1 MAAVQEEVLQAHEP
15 EDVREVPVKTRKI
28 DPKHLP
34 RFWDR
39 VWAGMPDPAPY
50 GPLDGHKGPLSPLGD
65 LVGAVV
71 SHNPLGYLTGGIGI
85 PAGEAAYAVKKDL
98 KKQAGAEEEDDKDEE
113 DKKKEKRKGEKP
125 AGERIGGNVQN
136 GQNPL
141 GL

>member
-1 MAAVQEEVLQAHEP
+1 MAAVQEEVLQVHEP

-28 DPKHLP
+28 DPKDPP

-50 GPLDGHKGPLSPLGD
+50 GPLDGHK
-65 LVGAVV
+65 
-71 SHNPLGYLTGGIGI
+71 GGIGI